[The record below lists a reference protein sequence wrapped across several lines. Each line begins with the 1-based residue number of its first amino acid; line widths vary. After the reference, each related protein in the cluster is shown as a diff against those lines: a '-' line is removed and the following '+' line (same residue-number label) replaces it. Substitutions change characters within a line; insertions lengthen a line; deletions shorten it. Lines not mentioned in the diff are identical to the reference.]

1 MKHLVGWLRAAERR
15 VLGVVVETTN
25 KRQKQV
31 PTLTAARRFGD
42 AFVPDR
48 SSLRFSG
55 ESLWA
60 AGQSPASGAFG
71 LAQAALQEA
80 LSTNGIEL
88 GILPVP
94 VDLQL
99 PQVGDPETLPPD
111 SVLAQMLED
120 STHTHSHT
128 EGTD

>member
-1 MKHLVGWLRAAERR
+1 
-15 VLGVVVETTN
+15 
-25 KRQKQV
+25 
-31 PTLTAARRFGD
+31 LTAARRFGD

-48 SSLRFSG
+48 TQLRFSG

-80 LSTNGIEL
+80 LSTNGLEL

-94 VDLQL
+94 NDLQL
-99 PQVGDPETLPPD
+99 PQDESRSSLPPD
-111 SVLAQMLED
+111 SVLAQMLQE
-120 STHTHSHT
+120 SSQSHTHA